1 MTRWTL
7 HALGILILV
16 AVGVMNVVGPQ
27 AYQDTLP
34 SSLGTKG
41 TGAPGRSELCT
52 VMAAIVN
59 VFAKAK
65 RGRVEKKGGL
75 NEGKISRGTI
85 AERISEGV
93 EAVG

>member
-1 MTRWTL
+1 
-7 HALGILILV
+7 
-16 AVGVMNVVGPQ
+16 
-27 AYQDTLP
+27 
-34 SSLGTKG
+34 
-41 TGAPGRSELCT
+41 
-52 VMAAIVN
+52 MAAIVN